1 MADTLPQ
8 PASCCNSCDETL
20 VENIPGP
27 IGATGA
33 AGADGNDGVNAFTE
47 TTDAFD
53 QPAVSGN
60 VTVDVADSTWM
71 AVGQIVFIENGGY
84 YEVVSKP
91 SSTSSTLKN
100 LGYAANVAQATNVA
114 SGNGVSPGGERG
126 EDGTSASGDMLAA
139 NNLSDLANAATARGN
154 LGGTT
159 VGQAFYTLA
168 NPSAITFP
176 RINANNTVTARAS
189 ADLKTDLGLVI
200 GTNVQAYDAELAAIA
215 GLVSAADKLLYFTG
229 SGTAALADL
238 TSTGRALIDDAST
251 TAMLVT
257 LGRVLPRYGILGSSA
272 AVNLNSALTDTGVT
286 INATKFIIDKIM
298 VEGASINLT
307 TATASVYTGAGGTG
321 TSLANDQVLSA
332 LTASTKFKN
341 LTLEAVVGTDTLTST
356 TLYFRVGTAQG
367 AAATANVWILGWSI
381 G

>member
-1 MADTLPQ
+1 
-8 PASCCNSCDETL
+8 
-20 VENIPGP
+20 
-27 IGATGA
+27 
-33 AGADGNDGVNAFTE
+33 
-47 TTDAFD
+47 
-53 QPAVSGN
+53 
-60 VTVDVADSTWM
+60 
-71 AVGQIVFIENGGY
+71 
-84 YEVVSKP
+84 
-91 SSTSSTLKN
+91 
-100 LGYAANVAQATNVA
+100 
-114 SGNGVSPGGERG
+114 
-126 EDGTSASGDMLAA
+126 
-139 NNLSDLANAATARGN
+139 
-154 LGGTT
+154 
-159 VGQAFYTLA
+159 
-168 NPSAITFP
+168 
-176 RINANNTVTARAS
+176 
-189 ADLKTDLGLVI
+189 LKTDLGLVI

-215 GLVSAADKLLYFTG
+215 GLVSAADKLPYYTG

-307 TATASVYTGAGGTG
+307 TATASVYTGAGATG
-321 TSLANDQVLSA
+321 TALANDQVLSA